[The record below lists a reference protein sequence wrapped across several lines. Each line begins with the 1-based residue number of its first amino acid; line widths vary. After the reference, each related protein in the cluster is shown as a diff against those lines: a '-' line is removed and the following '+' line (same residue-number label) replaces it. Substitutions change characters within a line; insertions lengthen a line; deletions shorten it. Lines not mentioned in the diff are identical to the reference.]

1 MTREEINTLIREMT
15 KEAGLYQRV
24 PTLTCART
32 AQLLSCAAMLLAD
45 MQRQLATT
53 EESSAVHFNQEIK

>member
-1 MTREEINTLIREMT
+1 MTREDINTLIRDMI
-15 KEAGLYQRV
+15 KEAGVYQQV

-53 EESSAVHFNQEIK
+53 EESSADGSIS